1 LRDRDVHILRP
12 KRILYRI
19 ILPFTFLFG
28 ITSILSWFLSAYI
41 ITRYLDNS
49 LKNHLEQVAG
59 IVSRSSYVLNPAV
72 LERVKEVVNAEI
84 VLFNQNGHIVNVTFS
99 QPDIQYKLETFFQSY
114 LHKPSVGTEIKIGDT
129 RYRGIF
135 RPVSLPEHGEAYL
148 SIWMPTREAELLK
161 KNIILIIG
169 GITLLG
175 IAGMAAVGYLIAR
188 TITAPVEE
196 LVGVTEK
203 ISSGSVSERVRMDRE
218 DEIGRLAQSFNH
230 MIDQL
235 VSFEQRLVESEKLAT
250 AGQMAAGLAHEIRN
264 PLTSIKMLAQ
274 LLQERLKGQPED
286 HRTLDGLVKE
296 IDRLD
301 RIVQEFIN
309 RAMPGEL
316 RLTQGNINQEV
327 REVIRVARETFAAEN
342 IVVHQDLSDELPS
355 IPMDREKTKQVL
367 WNLVLNAKEAMPKGG
382 TLTVSTRITDD
393 RFLEISVEDSG
404 HGVAGGEPERLFQPF
419 FTTKPEGLGLGL
431 TMSRKIVEKHGGAL
445 SLENSPKGGMR
456 ARVLLPIK
464 PPLRQ

>member
-1 LRDRDVHILRP
+1 MLILRP

-19 ILPFTFLFG
+19 ILPFTVLFG
-28 ITSILSWFLSAYI
+28 ITAILSWLLSAYF

-49 LKNHLEQVAG
+49 LKNQLEQVAG
-59 IVSRSSYVLNPAV
+59 IISRSSYVLNPAI
-72 LERVKEVVNAEI
+72 LERIKEVVNAEI
-84 VLFNQNGHIVNVTFS
+84 VLFDKNGQIVNVTFS
-99 QPDIQYKLETFFQSY
+99 EPDIQHKLKTFFQSY
-114 LHKPSVGTEIKIGDT
+114 LHKPSVGTEIKLGDT
-129 RYRGIF
+129 KYRAIL
-135 RPVSLPEHGEAYL
+135 RPVSLPEHGQAYL
-148 SIWMPTREAELLK
+148 SIWMPTLEAELLK

-203 ISSGSVSERVRMDRE
+203 ISSGSISERVLVNSE

-235 VSFEQRLVESEKLAT
+235 MSFEQRLVESEKLAT

-274 LLQERLKGQPED
+274 VLQERMKAQPEEQG
-286 HRTLDGLVKE
+286 TLDGLVKE
-296 IDRLD
+296 IGRLD

-327 REVIRVARETFAAEN
+327 TEVIRVAQDSFAAKN
-342 IVVHQDLSDELPS
+342 IVVHQDLSDNLPS

-367 WNLVLNAKEAMPKGG
+367 WNLLLNAKEAMPKGG
-382 TLTVSTRITDD
+382 TLTVSTGMTDD
-393 RFLEISVEDSG
+393 QFIEISVEDSG
-404 HGVAGGEPERLFQPF
+404 QGVAGGEPERLFQPF

-431 TMSRKIVEKHGGAL
+431 SMSRKIVEKHGGEL
-445 SLENSPKGGMR
+445 FLENRPEGGVR

-464 PPLRQ
+464 TAPAETR